1 MRLLCA
7 KTQKLVE
14 FFGDAIPPYAILSH
28 TWEDEEITFQ
38 DITQGHS
45 YRESKKGWAKV
56 IKCCQQ
62 AIKDDFEFVWIDTC
76 CIDKSSSA
84 ELQEAINSMFKWY
97 EMSLE
102 CYVYISDFSHPGLN
116 AEPQEIKKALRTYAR
131 SRWFTRGWTLQE
143 LLAPQSV
150 RFFDSTWLEFGDK
163 VSLRKQIAAVTG
175 ISQKVLVD
183 SVIDARRAMD
193 FISIAQ
199 RMSWAS
205 NRTTTREEDIAYCLL
220 GIFDVNMPLLYGEGH
235 KAFQR
240 LQEEIIKKSDDQSI
254 LAWGF
259 CRDDRFLWRVST
271 ALAQSPL
278 DFLCCGEMVSRGA
291 EAPGDGFSMS
301 QRGLRLDLPVYG
313 DFNDGDILYCVL
325 NCTLAAKGRKGV
337 TTRRLAVPLARCTS
351 RADGAKPKVDEY
363 YRLCNRIP
371 HWVDENEIAASKRMT
386 IYIASFHR
394 HGDLVRPRLNCRLAF
409 ESPPPDYF
417 IAGMFPPERSLNSLL
432 HLTLYNQTG
441 TSFLIVH
448 IASNLQLPGYL
459 VVIKCRLNSR
469 EDDPVTPD
477 SLSQEDSL
485 SDSLN
490 SLSNSLDSICDSL
503 DSNEHVPLPLKS
515 SDVREN
521 IIESFAVQLGLDK
534 SKINSATTLRELNFD
549 SLSAVAIHY
558 EIEERLDIDFDEDI
572 LFHSKTIKDVENK
585 FRFAMRS
592 HSRNSPMLRKGQI
605 KSPLML
611 QKGQI
616 PLGEIDSPQFA
627 IVEVAPDA
635 SLVKLLEKADLLD
648 TAQYT
653 NNTNDTSEAVLQL
666 SEDLSLTAE
675 FESYH
680 TQHSLTLEFIRHCF

>member
-28 TWEDEEITFQ
+28 TWEAEEITFQ

-45 YRESKKGWAKV
+45 YRESKKGWSKV

-62 AIKDDFEFVWIDTC
+62 AIEDNFEFVWIDTC

-102 CYVYISDFSHPGLN
+102 CYVYISDWTYPSVN
-116 AEPQEIKKALRTYAR
+116 AGPQEIQKALRKYAR

-163 VSLRKQIAAVTG
+163 ISLREQIATATG

-259 CRDDRFLWRVST
+259 CRHDRFLWRVST

-278 DFLCCGEMVSRGA
+278 DFLDCGEMVSRGA
-291 EAPGDGFSMS
+291 AAPGDGFSMS

-313 DFNDGDILYCVL
+313 DFDDGDIVYCVL
-325 NCTLAAKGRKGV
+325 NCTLAAKGTKGV
-337 TTRRLAVPLARCTS
+337 TTRLLAVPLARCTS
-351 RADGAKPKVDEY
+351 RADGAKPKPDEY

-371 HWVDENEIAASKRMT
+371 HWVEENEIAASKRMT

-409 ESPPPDYF
+409 KSPPPDYF

-432 HLTLYNQTG
+432 HLTLCNQLD

-448 IASNLQLPGYL
+448 LASNLQLPGYL
-459 VVIKCRLNSR
+459 VVVKCRLNPSQ
-469 EDDPVTPD
+469 DDPVTPD
-477 SLSQEDSL
+477 SLSQEDSI
-485 SDSLN
+485 SDSMN
-490 SLSNSLDSICDSL
+490 SISDSL
-503 DSNEHVPLPLKS
+503 DSNKHVPLPLNS
-515 SDVREN
+515 SEVREK
-521 IIESFAVQLGLDK
+521 IIESFAVQLRLDK
-534 SKINSATTLRELNFD
+534 SKINSTTTIRELNFD
-549 SLSAVAIHY
+549 SLSAIAIHC

-572 LFHSKTIKDVENK
+572 LFGSKTIKDVENK

-592 HSRNSPMLRKGQI
+592 HSRNSPMLQKGQI
-605 KSPLML
+605 KVPLR
-611 QKGQI
+611 
-616 PLGEIDSPQFA
+616 EIDSPQFA

-653 NNTNDTSEAVLQL
+653 NNTNNTSEAVLQL
-666 SEDLSLTAE
+666 SEDLSLIAE
-675 FESYH
+675 FESHH
-680 TQHSLTLEFIRHCF
+680 TEHSLTLEFIRHDF